1 MRTRGL
7 SLSET
12 WVDYIL
18 TTGANWAEPIGDFRL
33 VVDKGRSRNLVS
45 FCGEGVR
52 RISSTQFEIRRRNF
66 TPTRDLSVL
75 ILTGERIDD

>member
-1 MRTRGL
+1 M
-7 SLSET
+7 
-12 WVDYIL
+12 
-18 TTGANWAEPIGDFRL
+18 